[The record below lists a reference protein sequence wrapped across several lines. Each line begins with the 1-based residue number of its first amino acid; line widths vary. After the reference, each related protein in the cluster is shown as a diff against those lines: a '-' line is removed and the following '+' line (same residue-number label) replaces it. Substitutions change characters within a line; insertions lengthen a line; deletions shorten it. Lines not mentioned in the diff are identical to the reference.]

1 MDNKSL
7 MDVCAGLLLFAV
19 SLQAVSALIN
29 LWLLRSSFEVLKQFT
44 RVLPNS
50 EPKEGWGAN
59 SSKSSGKPVTHRAIV

>member
-1 MDNKSL
+1 

-50 EPKEGWGAN
+50 EPNSEPKEGWGAN